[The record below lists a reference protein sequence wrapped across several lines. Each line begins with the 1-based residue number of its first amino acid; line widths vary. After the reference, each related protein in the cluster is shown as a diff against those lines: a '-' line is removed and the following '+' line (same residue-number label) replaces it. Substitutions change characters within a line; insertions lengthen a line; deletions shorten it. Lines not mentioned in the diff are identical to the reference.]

1 MSLLMSSSVTKQQ
14 EHVYDYVT
22 TKPSTT
28 TMYNNDV
35 MDVNPAYDER
45 TLLANEGIKA
55 KNDGADYEV
64 IDPHS
69 RADDVKMHKNP
80 AYAETRFS

>member
-1 MSLLMSSSVTKQQ
+1 MSSSVAKQR

-28 TMYNNDV
+28 TVYNNDV
-35 MDVNPAYDER
+35 VVDVNPAYDEG
-45 TLLANEGIKA
+45 TLLASEGIKA